1 MKIISIP
8 TGMIE
13 NQPKK
18 AIRIYR
24 DWLNDN
30 KINMSEEIK
39 QLTDDD
45 INQLND
51 SEVKRYVEHV
61 RKVKLISELQT
72 GDDNNGDF

>member
-1 MKIISIP
+1 
-8 TGMIE
+8 MIE

-18 AIRIYR
+18 AIRTYR

-51 SEVKRYVEHV
+51 SEVKRYSEHV

-72 GDDNNGDF
+72 GDDNNGHF